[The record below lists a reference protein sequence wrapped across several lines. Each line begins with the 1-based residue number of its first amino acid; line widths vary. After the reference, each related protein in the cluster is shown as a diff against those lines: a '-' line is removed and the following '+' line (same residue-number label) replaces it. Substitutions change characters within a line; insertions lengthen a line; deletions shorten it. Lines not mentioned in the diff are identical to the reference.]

1 MSTIL
6 PAMRTK
12 FITSMRDRYFRIMEE
27 EEKIDMGRLN
37 NESVVFVVDDQA
49 MNVEV
54 LEMLL
59 EKKLGR
65 TCISAYSGH
74 EAIQK
79 TTSLL
84 RKGQTKRVL
93 FLMDVN
99 MPVMDGS
106 EATTK
111 LRLLLSQ
118 YRNV

>member
-1 MSTIL
+1 
-6 PAMRTK
+6 
-12 FITSMRDRYFRIMEE
+12 MEE